1 VRNRRFAWWL
11 VWLYP
16 PAFRREVG
24 LSFVDALDDQMR
36 AAHAAGASRLR
47 TAVSAI
53 RDTLKN
59 APAEWAGE
67 LRHRSARPHL
77 DAQEKKTMLDMFR
90 QDVRYA
96 LRAWRRRPAFALVA
110 VMTLALGIAATTAMF
125 SIVNA
130 VLLRA
135 IPYRD
140 ADRLVMLWGRTQANP
155 QTLVSYREYDAIR
168 RDARALDATGLWL
181 AQSVNLTGGTQP
193 ERVIGA
199 FVTGSFFDVLGLTAE
214 RGRLFRENESEPGS
228 AQPVVVITHAFWQR
242 RFGGDPSAIGATL
255 TLNGTP
261 LTVVGILAPPF
272 DPSTVPAGGWFLNC
286 DALIPVG
293 HFPGRNDLSGNGP
306 ALIGVARLRPGVSLA
321 AANSDLDVAS
331 KALQKAFPTTES
343 GKSVNAESVQ
353 DTIVGTSRQ
362 TLMLLLACV
371 GAVLLIACVNVSNL
385 LLARAVDRQR
395 EVALRAA
402 LGASRFMMAR
412 QLLVEAGLLTVVS
425 SALGLLAGRW
435 SLQAITWLRPPNVPI
450 PDHIAMDGS
459 VLVFA
464 VAVSAAVALVC
475 GVLPAMGTSRFD
487 LAAILQAG
495 FRRSTGTGGRTRE
508 ILVVVELA
516 LSVALL
522 ATSGLLARSL
532 MAVQRAPIGFEPS
545 HVLTL
550 QLRLPPARYGSKGD
564 IARFFQR
571 AIDRIRSAPGVE
583 SAAFVRAVPFS
594 GNGGSTAFTVEG
606 RPMPPGSEPQASYH
620 LVTPDYFRTLRIPML
635 RGRDFSDRDDLHAP
649 LVAVVNDTFAR
660 TTWPG
665 ADPIGKRIKTAD
677 LPDWITIVGVAGDA
691 KHLGPTDLPR
701 PQLYVS
707 HYQNPQ
713 IFSSLVVRTAAAP
726 MSVANDVRQAIWS
739 VDKDQPLWA
748 VQPLD
753 AIVEATEGQWRFM
766 AVLVGVFAL
775 VALALAGVGIYGVM
789 AYSVAQ
795 RTHEIGIR
803 LALGA
808 STSRVLGGVIARGL
822 RLTAVAVAIGSAAA
836 VTIARLARSV
846 FFGVAPHDPSTL
858 VAAAALLAGIAMIAC
873 YVPARRAASVDPTVA
888 LAEE

>member
-1 VRNRRFAWWL
+1 VRSRRLAWAL

-16 PAFRREVG
+16 PTFRRDVG

-36 AAHAAGASRLR
+36 ARRANGVPLLRILAA
-47 TAVSAI
+47 AVA
-53 RDTLKN
+53 DTLRN
-59 APAEWAGE
+59 APAEWVSE
-67 LRHRSARPHL
+67 LRHRSASPYVATRG
-77 DAQEKKTMLDMFR
+77 ERTMHDMLR

-96 LRAWRRRPAFALVA
+96 LRTWRRRPGFAFVA
-110 VMTLALGIAATTAMF
+110 VLTLALGIAATTAMF

-135 IPYRD
+135 IPYQN

-168 RDARALDATGLWL
+168 RDSRAFDATGLWL
-181 AQSVNLTGGTQP
+181 AQSVNLTGGDQP
-193 ERVIGA
+193 QRLIGA

-214 RGRLFRENESEPGS
+214 RGRLFRQDESEPGS

-242 RFGGDPSAIGATL
+242 RFAADPSAIGATL

-261 LTVVGILAPPF
+261 LTIVGILASPF
-272 DPSTVPAGGWFLNC
+272 DPATVPAGGWFLNC
-286 DALIPVG
+286 DALIPAG
-293 HFPGRNDLSGNGP
+293 QFPGRNDLSGMGP
-306 ALIGVARLRPGVSLA
+306 SLIGVARLRPGVTLTSA
-321 AANSDLDVAS
+321 ARDLDVVS
-331 KALQKAFPTTES
+331 RRLQAAFPTTEA
-343 GKSVNAESVQ
+343 GKTVRAESVRE
-353 DTIVGTSRQ
+353 TIVGTSRE
-362 TLMLLLACV
+362 TLLLLFGCV

-395 EVALRAA
+395 EMALRAA
-402 LGASRFMMAR
+402 LGASRFAVAR
-412 QLLVEAGLLTVVS
+412 QLLVEAALLTVVA

-435 SLQAITWLRPPNVPI
+435 SLQTLSWMRPPNVPI
-450 PDHIAMDGS
+450 PDRVAMDGS
-459 VLVFA
+459 VLMFA
-464 VAVSAAVALVC
+464 VAVSAVVALVC
-475 GVLPAMGTSRFD
+475 GVAPAIRSSRFG
-487 LAAILQAG
+487 LSAILQAG

-508 ILVVVELA
+508 TLVVVELA

-522 ATSGLLARSL
+522 STSGLLARSL
-532 MAVQRAPIGFEPS
+532 LAVQQVPIGFDPT

-550 QLRLPPARYGSKGD
+550 QFRLPAARYNSKAE
-564 IARFFQR
+564 IARFFER
-571 AIDRIRSAPGVE
+571 AIERIRSVPGVE

-606 RPMPPGSEPQASYH
+606 RPAPPGSEPQASYH

-635 RGRDFSDRDDLHAP
+635 RGRDFNDRDDLHAP

-665 ADPIGKRIKTAD
+665 DDPLGKRIKTAD
-677 LPDWITIVGVAGDA
+677 LADWITIVGVAGDA

-707 HYQNPQ
+707 HFQNPQ
-713 IFSSLVVRTAAAP
+713 IFSSLVARTAAAP
-726 MSVANDVRQAIWS
+726 LGVANDVRRAIWS
-739 VDKDQPLWA
+739 VDKDQPVWA

-753 AIVEATEGQWRFM
+753 AIVDANEGQWRFM
-766 AVLVGVFAL
+766 AVLVGLFATIA
-775 VALALAGVGIYGVM
+775 VALAGVGIYGVM

-808 STSRVLGGVIARGL
+808 SASRVVGDVVRRGL
-822 RLTAVAVAIGSAAA
+822 RLTLVAVALGSAAA
-836 VTIARLARSV
+836 VTIARLATSV
-846 FFGVAPHDPSTL
+846 LFGVAPHDPATL
-858 VAAAALLAGIAMIAC
+858 SAAAALLAAVAMIAC
-873 YVPARRAASVDPTVA
+873 YVPARRAARVDPTIA